1 MKKNLFTTPYIVGAI
16 GLVVAVIAILVI
28 ASIGYSDAPA
38 GAPVVA
44 PAVVAPAT
52 EPLVTAPATAP

>member
-1 MKKNLFTTPYIVGAI
+1 MKKNLFTTPFIAGAI

-38 GAPVVA
+38 GAP
-44 PAVVAPAT
+44 AVVAPAT